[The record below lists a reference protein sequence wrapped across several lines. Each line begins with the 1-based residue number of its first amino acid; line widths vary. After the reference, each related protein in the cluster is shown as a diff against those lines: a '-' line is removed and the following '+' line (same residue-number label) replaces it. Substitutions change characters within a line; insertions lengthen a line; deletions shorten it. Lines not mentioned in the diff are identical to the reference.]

1 VIAATERA
9 ASSRTIAALG
19 PGVRVMRLA
28 EPMSEAET
36 SEYVA
41 RRLAAAGVPE
51 ATRARFDPPMIRDLQ
66 RICGG
71 NPRRLHIA
79 AAAVLR
85 GRRPELPEDWIV
97 DHAAPRPPEPP
108 PPAGSPPEPRG
119 GEPEPWEPPAE

>member
-1 VIAATERA
+1 MIAATERA

-19 PGVRVMRLA
+19 PAVRVMRLA

-36 SEYVA
+36 FEYVA

-51 ATRARFDPPMIRDLQ
+51 ATRARFDPPTVRDLH

-85 GRRPELPEDWIV
+85 GRPPELPEDWIV
-97 DHAAPRPPEPP
+97 DNGAPRPPEPP
-108 PPAGSPPEPRG
+108 PAAGSPPEPRG
-119 GEPEPWEPPAE
+119 DQAPPREPPAE